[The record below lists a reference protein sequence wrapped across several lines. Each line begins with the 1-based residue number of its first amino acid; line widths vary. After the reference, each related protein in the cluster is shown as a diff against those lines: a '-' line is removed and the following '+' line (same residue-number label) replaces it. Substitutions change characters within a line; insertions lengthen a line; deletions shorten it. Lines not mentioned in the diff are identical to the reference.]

1 MSLVLVF
8 LLSLVEVS
16 TTRMSRVALR
26 VLSERERARG
36 IKLLDRA
43 AQDRVQFLLPLQF
56 AVQGLTVA
64 MATLVTWAAVV
75 WQLSYPLVWSFLIM
89 VGVIALFRQ
98 LTPRWLTQQNPESFL
113 LTLLPLLG
121 GLYVLFSWLS
131 LPLLWPLNMSR
142 RMLEEDQGNET
153 EEISEEEIQAYLDV
167 GEEDGIFEGEE
178 TELIQSALEFGS
190 TLVREIMTP
199 RSEIVMIPHTATVS
213 QLKDLIVASKHS
225 RIPVYRDRTEQIV
238 GVVYVRY
245 LIAVLGEGKGDDP
258 ITPLIK
264 KPWFVPETKL
274 VASLLKEMQRNSDP
288 MAIVVNEYGSVSG
301 LVTIE
306 DLVEEIVGEI
316 YDEDESQ
323 IVSIEAEEG
332 GSFLALGSLEIGD
345 LEEALNVD
353 FGEPSASTVSG
364 MVVEHLGKVPTP
376 GETIVLGEVA
386 IEILESD
393 QKKIHRMRIR
403 RLDQV
408 EGESNADSSS
418 PEPQTAE
425 G

>member
-1 MSLVLVF
+1 
-8 LLSLVEVS
+8 
-16 TTRMSRVALR
+16 MSRVALR

-36 IKLLDRA
+36 IKLLERA

-75 WQLSYPLVWSFLIM
+75 WELSYPLVWSFLIM

-98 LTPRWLTQQNPESFL
+98 LTPRWLTQQNPEAFL
-113 LTLLPLLG
+113 LALLPLLG

-142 RMLEEDQGNET
+142 RMLEEDQGNES

-245 LIAVLGEGKGDDP
+245 LIAVLGEGNGDGP

-323 IVSIEAEEG
+323 IVTIEAEEG
-332 GSFLALGSLEIGD
+332 GSFLALGSLEIDD

-376 GETIVLGEVA
+376 GETVVLGEVA
-386 IEILESD
+386 IEILDSD

-403 RLDQV
+403 RLDEV
-408 EGESNADSSS
+408 EGDSKSDSSS
-418 PEPQTAE
+418 PEPQATE

>member
-1 MSLVLVF
+1 
-8 LLSLVEVS
+8 
-16 TTRMSRVALR
+16 MSRVALR

-64 MATLVTWAAVV
+64 MATLVTWAAVT
-75 WQLSYPLVWSFLIM
+75 WELSYPLLWSFLIM

-245 LIAVLGEGKGDDP
+245 LIAVLGQGKGDDP

-323 IVSIEAEEG
+323 VVSIEAEEG
-332 GSFLALGSLEIGD
+332 GAFLALGSLEIGD

-353 FGEPSASTVSG
+353 FGEPGASTVSG

-376 GETIVLGEVA
+376 GETIVLGEVTV
-386 IEILESD
+386 EILDSD

-403 RLDQV
+403 RLDQP
-408 EGESNADSSS
+408 ERESSADSSS